1 MNSLR
6 TVALSLFAASALMA
20 HTTQAAT
27 VHRYQAWADQVGW
40 VITYNDHILSAERG
54 KEPAS
59 DLRLC
64 MMFGKVEVAL
74 SEVSRATFVA
84 YDKANVELMIEI
96 LVGRANA
103 ARFNEILGD
112 RQSATDAFLA
122 KIAAL
127 DVKDQ
132 KAELTEVLKLND
144 NSAYAFKALAK
155 GMEPYNMLRDQAE
168 ALAKI
173 RDQIR
178 NSACANQSKAAAQ
191 QGATGL
197 KPDERKAL
205 IELSSELETKAGDV
219 RNFRS
224 QSKGRG
230 SNGRALETCDG
241 PSRNKA

>member
-40 VITYNDHILSAERG
+40 VITYNDHILSAERR

-84 YDKANVELMIEI
+84 YDKENVKL
-96 LVGRANA
+96 LL
-103 ARFNEILGD
+103 EILGN
-112 RQSATDAFLA
+112 RVNAELLK

-132 KAELTEVLKLND
+132 ATELTEVLKLAD
-144 NSAYAFKALAK
+144 NAAPLYRALAQ
-155 GMEPYNMLRDQAE
+155 GQEAYNGLRDQAE
-168 ALAKI
+168 ALNKFK
-173 RDQIR
+173 DQIR
-178 NSACANQSKAAAQ
+178 SSACGVQTAKGAQ
-191 QGATGL
+191 QAPAGL
-197 KPDERKAL
+197 SVDERKAL
-205 IELSSELETKAGDV
+205 VKLAIKIESQAGDV
-219 RNFRS
+219 W
-224 QSKGRG
+224 QAI
-230 SNGRALETCDG
+230 RAAIRE
-241 PSRNKA
+241 NK